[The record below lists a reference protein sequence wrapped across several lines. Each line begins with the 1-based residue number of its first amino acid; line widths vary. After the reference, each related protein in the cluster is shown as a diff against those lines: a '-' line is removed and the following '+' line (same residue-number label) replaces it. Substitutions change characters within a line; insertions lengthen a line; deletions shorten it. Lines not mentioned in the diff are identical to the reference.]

1 VDPQTGQ
8 QLYLTKDKGAV
19 PYSATSPSDR
29 SFIGSAQP
37 DFVYGMTNVV
47 TYKNFDLTV
56 FLQGSQGND
65 IFNGA
70 RVETEGMKD
79 SRNQSTAILNRWR
92 NPGDITDIPGVSLA
106 SNDNTVISTRFVENG
121 SYLRFKTI
129 TLAYRINQK
138 WLDNIGIAGASVYVS
153 GQNLITVTKYKGFD
167 PEVSTYGGVGNT
179 TDNRNVSLGVDY
191 GAYPQS
197 KTFLFGINLS
207 L

>member
-1 VDPQTGQ
+1 
-8 QLYLTKDKGAV
+8 
-19 PYSATSPSDR
+19 
-29 SFIGSAQP
+29 
-37 DFVYGMTNVV
+37 MTNVV

-65 IFNGA
+65 IYNGA

-92 NPGDITDIPGVSLA
+92 NPGDITDMPGVSLA

-138 WLDNIGIAGASVYVS
+138 WLDKIGIAGASVYVS
-153 GQNLITVTKYKGFD
+153 GQNVITVTKYKGFD
-167 PEVSTYGGVGNT
+167 PEVSTYGAVNNT

-191 GAYPQS
+191 GAYPQV
-197 KTFLFGINLS
+197 KTFLFGLNLS